1 MKKEVFKW
9 LDAHSLTQEEAGD
22 LEYLLSLIGNFE
34 ENQEDGFEFEE
45 EEAIRLAVDY
55 EIHFRKKLENIG

>member
-1 MKKEVFKW
+1 MKEEVFKW
-9 LDAHSLTQEEAGD
+9 LDAHRLTLAESGD
-22 LEYLLSLIGNFE
+22 VDYLLSLIGNLE